1 MLGIVWNFGNSA
13 LVQML
18 ANRWQYIQGYN
29 TVQTSLAH
37 ALSSF
42 VRGGWHVVTMNVTVR
57 VGQPHT
63 LTENDQLILDFEHQ
77 LWRYAGSK
85 EHAIRQ
91 HFGISATRYFQQLN
105 ALLDCPYAMAYD
117 PMVIKRLRRLRALR
131 RRERRGSR
139 QLRADR

>member
-1 MLGIVWNFGNSA
+1 
-13 LVQML
+13 
-18 ANRWQYIQGYN
+18 
-29 TVQTSLAH
+29 
-37 ALSSF
+37 
-42 VRGGWHVVTMNVTVR
+42 MNVTAL

-63 LTENDQLILDFEHQ
+63 LTEHDQLILDFEHQ

-131 RRERRGSR
+131 RRARRGSR